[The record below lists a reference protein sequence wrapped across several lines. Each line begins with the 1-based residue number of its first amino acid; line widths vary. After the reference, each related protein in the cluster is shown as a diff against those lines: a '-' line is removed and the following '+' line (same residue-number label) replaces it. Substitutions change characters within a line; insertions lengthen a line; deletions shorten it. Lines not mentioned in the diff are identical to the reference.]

1 MASPAADPAVTTAA
15 AAASPSPPTSVLGRF
30 ASVGFDLD
38 HTLIRYKLEPF
49 TSFLYELIRDHV
61 VAHSHYP
68 TRIKSVPLDQ
78 NVMHKALVWDAHT
91 GNTLKLSSTKRVLA
105 ASHGCLLDSDSP
117 MQPRML
123 SAEAIA
129 AAYPA
134 PLSDFDG
141 ARHPR
146 WFPFYTY
153 FEMPSLP
160 LVQMMVE
167 CTDRGLLTDPRSLVG
182 RDVAAGQPYGHIF
195 PALSAAFEFHLASG
209 NQGSYFSAF
218 RADPSRFVERRP
230 EIAQWLRDLRES
242 GHFVFL
248 ATNSKF
254 DYCDLLCTYSFGP
267 DWQSLFDI
275 TIVDAKKPSWFM
287 EEGAVP
293 RAEIQHASTMKN
305 PFARAAVPSAA
316 AADSSAAPRNNN
328 AKSTHVP
335 RPFYFVD
342 PQTQLADFSRIATE
356 QELAV
361 PHALF
366 VHGNAAGITKLVK
379 QFVTRKQQQQQH
391 SSTIVSPAA
400 TSSDSAAEPS
410 IIYFGDHLHSD
421 CMATRQFT
429 NWAAGAIV
437 EEIETMHC
445 APNGTATAA
454 ASKENDSTTA
464 SAVCRRRHE
473 TFHSLAEILAA
484 DAACAGAESSFGS
497 FFHHHH
503 APATASSASAGAAA
517 AGAAKAA
524 DRSCCSAADC
534 VVSVAAS
541 APEWT
546 YWHHVL
552 DLHCEV
558 VVGCLTDFVR
568 GDGEATKEA
577 PSSPS
582 NNAAAAASS
591 SSSAAISPAA
601 PASLPTLNVRLNASC
616 IHAPTF
622 VRFHPPAFGSH
633 YSSETPASIEAYRAA
648 AQAAEAARRA
658 AAAEGALSRSSNGS
672 NGTVQVPAPQEALLQ
687 YSIHRVPVSMKM
699 ELRPIFPELS
709 TLPAV
714 TDVDAAAVSASSSSG
729 ASSSSSSGVLSAS
742 AFKSLPILAVP
753 TFQPS
758 LGGLAMVS
766 LTPEVEREKNR
777 MLEVFH
783 AFAMGVCNRIRAMK
797 HSGDAGS
804 TASSFGS
811 PVWAEVV
818 DPCSGYPVIGPH
830 GSSIYSEVEGSAVLL
845 GYRMEQVGSCAC
857 IDHPL
862 WHLAHYPATLLTTA
876 SLEQTLQAI
885 EQTVAELQPTNN

>member
-1 MASPAADPAVTTAA
+1 M
-15 AAASPSPPTSVLGRF
+15 LGRF
-30 ASVGFDLD
+30 DAVGFDLD

-61 VAHSHYP
+61 VSHSHYP
-68 TRIKSVPLDQ
+68 AQLKSIPLDQ
-78 NVMHKALVWDAHT
+78 SAMHKALVWDACT
-91 GNTLKLSSTKRVLA
+91 GNTLKLSSSKRVMA
-105 ASHGCLLDSDSP
+105 ASHGCLLDSASP
-117 MQPRML
+117 LTPRML
-123 SAEAIA
+123 STEAIA
-129 AAYPA
+129 VAYPA
-134 PLSDFDG
+134 PLADFDG
-141 ARHPR
+141 GRHPR
-146 WFPFYTY
+146 WFPLYTY

-167 CTDRGLLTDPRSLVG
+167 CTDRGMLTDARSLVG

-230 EIAQWLRDLRES
+230 EIAEWLRSLRAQ

-254 DYCDLLCTYSFGP
+254 DYCDLLCTYSFGA
-267 DWQSLFDI
+267 DWQRLFDV

-287 EEGAVP
+287 EEGAVA

-305 PFARAAVPSAA
+305 PFARAAAVSASASAA
-316 AADSSAAPRNNN
+316 AAPCNNN
-328 AKSTHVP
+328 LKSNHVP

-342 PQTQLADFSRIATE
+342 PQTQLADFNRIATE
-356 QELAV
+356 AEMSV
-361 PHALF
+361 THALF
-366 VHGNAAGITKLVK
+366 VHGNAAGITRLVK
-379 QFVTRKQQQQQH
+379 QFVKRKQQQAGQ
-391 SSTIVSPAA
+391 SAIAA
-400 TSSDSAAEPS
+400 AVDSEADPS

-437 EEIETMHC
+437 EEIEPMHD
-445 APNGTATAA
+445 AATTTENGTTTAA
-454 ASKENDSTTA
+454 AAAAKKCETA
-464 SAVCRRRHE
+464 AAAASRRRHE
-473 TFHSLAEILAA
+473 TFHSLDEIVTAN
-484 DAACAGAESSFGS
+484 AACSSAAASSFGS

-503 APATASSASAGAAA
+503 PAPSTAATLAAESIAADGSCCSSASPDCAVASAVAAA
-517 AGAAKAA
+517 
-524 DRSCCSAADC
+524 SA
-534 VVSVAAS
+534 

-558 VVGCLTDFVR
+558 VVGCLSDFVR
-568 GDGEATKEA
+568 GDDETKKETS
-577 PSSPS
+577 SSP
-582 NNAAAAASS
+582 NQNAAVAASS
-591 SSSAAISPAA
+591 CCPSLVSSASAASPSA
-601 PASLPTLNVRLNASC
+601 LPTLNVRLNASC
-616 IHAPTF
+616 VHAPTF

-658 AAAEGALSRSSNGS
+658 AAENGSTSANGSGS
-672 NGTVQVPAPQEALLQ
+672 NGGAVQVPAPQEALLQ

-709 TLPAV
+709 TLPAA
-714 TDVDAAAVSASSSSG
+714 TAAASASSS
-729 ASSSSSSGVLSAS
+729 ASSPSSSSGVLSAS
-742 AFKSLPILAVP
+742 DFKSLPILAVP

-758 LGGLAMVS
+758 SGGLAMVS
-766 LTPEVEREKNR
+766 LTAEVEREKNR

-783 AFAMGVCNRIRAMK
+783 AFASGVCGKLRAEK
-797 HSGDAGS
+797 QSDA
-804 TASSFGS
+804 AES
-811 PVWAEVV
+811 PVWAEIV

-876 SLEQTLQAI
+876 SVEQTLRAI
-885 EQTVAELQPTNN
+885 EQTVAELQPNKN